1 MEKISSLNCQVNIFQ
16 LQFNVKVNCVEII
29 LVPWQIHAKYLIMKI
44 QKDRIRHSLNAE
56 VLKYRSHQLHDSE
69 GNNKLCN

>member
-16 LQFNVKVNCVEII
+16 VQFNVKVNCVEII
-29 LVPWQIHAKYLIMKI
+29 LVPRQNAKYLIMKI
-44 QKDRIRHSLNAE
+44 QKDCIRHSVNAE